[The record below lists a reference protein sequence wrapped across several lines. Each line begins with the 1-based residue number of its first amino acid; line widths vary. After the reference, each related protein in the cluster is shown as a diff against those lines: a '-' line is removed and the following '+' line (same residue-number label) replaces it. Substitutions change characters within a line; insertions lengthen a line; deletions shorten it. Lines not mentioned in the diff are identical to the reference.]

1 MNTGIE
7 VVRTALD
14 QVIIPI
20 SVSLGQEYFSAASS
34 IYSASAD
41 YLNNVTE
48 FQPEDYLDFLDMSVL
63 DQEEDLKKSQINIL
77 TVHKAKGQEFHNVIY
92 IPSHTNGRLK
102 FLDLLSY
109 AIVSSITGIDVESD
123 LRDEPYRI
131 DYVAMTRARERLIV
145 VTDRRTWKEFYL
157 DDKICQIVE
166 NHTQSDFSLVRKYDA
181 AYSMFVNGRTEDAA
195 KIIREDRDWIRRR
208 ISQYFSNLTELSPS
222 LVKLAA
228 SPWDFLHENILG
240 IREQRQSAAT
250 GIEFHRL
257 AEQYTTGRV
266 NASEIPDALSGMI
279 GAIDQIIASMP
290 GKYARKPWKTET
302 RFSIPLREFLVMDHI
317 PPDMIMK
324 GTIDAIFSAQDGSSH
339 LILDYKTS
347 RDIKSEYWQQIWSY
361 CRLFSASTG
370 TDPASIQ
377 GAIAYVNLRGPVNSG
392 TPESELI
399 IREFSDLNRQ
409 SRTVTEGILKVL
421 QFREDPEM
429 FIQLLLSRKPQRD
442 LDMRLAG
449 LLD

>member
-1 MNTGIE
+1 
-7 VVRTALD
+7 
-14 QVIIPI
+14 
-20 SVSLGQEYFSAASS
+20 
-34 IYSASAD
+34 
-41 YLNNVTE
+41 
-48 FQPEDYLDFLDMSVL
+48 
-63 DQEEDLKKSQINIL
+63 
-77 TVHKAKGQEFHNVIY
+77 
-92 IPSHTNGRLK
+92 
-102 FLDLLSY
+102 
-109 AIVSSITGIDVESD
+109 
-123 LRDEPYRI
+123 
-131 DYVAMTRARERLIV
+131 
-145 VTDRRTWKEFYL
+145 
-157 DDKICQIVE
+157 
-166 NHTQSDFSLVRKYDA
+166 
-181 AYSMFVNGRTEDAA
+181 
-195 KIIREDRDWIRRR
+195 
-208 ISQYFSNLTELSPS
+208 
-222 LVKLAA
+222 
-228 SPWDFLHENILG
+228 
-240 IREQRQSAAT
+240 
-250 GIEFHRL
+250 
-257 AEQYTTGRV
+257 
-266 NASEIPDALSGMI
+266 
-279 GAIDQIIASMP
+279 MP